1 MRRGAL
7 SAAIAAVFWAG
18 PGLAADFDESSFFQ
32 DSVQAPVPG
41 KVLADTSAP
50 PVGVAIVSPSV
61 ETGPKVTFSGDL
73 FAVGQASWRSKGM
86 DTASAAGSQVVGD
99 ATVEARLSTGSRAM
113 AIFEVDQDV
122 THDSSSFHVRE
133 MFVDG
138 NAGNGLLWIRAG
150 KQVLQWGRGIL
161 WTPTDLVNVEG
172 KTLVARA
179 GSREGA
185 SGVRLQVPVGQS
197 ANLYGFVNLAHVDA
211 FDSLS
216 AAWRAEAAVGP
227 AEIAVSG
234 WHKQNAPTAL
244 GVDGSTGILGWDVQ
258 AGALWLSGDMTGRPV
273 VDQNGQWSLVRD
285 ESRQQVRAGGGIGRA
300 FTVLGDPERLRVD
313 FEGFWQSDP
322 IGSSVFR
329 NQDHRGWASPYRT
342 PAVPNATSGLPN
354 SDVLLH
360 AATTESAF
368 FLSQGL
374 YVPNQLSWGYAAGM
388 ATLQKFVVQDLAL
401 SVQALE
407 NLEDGSGLST
417 VGLSWTTFHRFTAQL
432 TGYWFWGGKR
442 GEETFL
448 SGSGP
453 AVEGRMGVSF

>member
-1 MRRGAL
+1 VKRVAL
-7 SAAIAAVFWAG
+7 LAAVAVASTHAG
-18 PGLAADFDESSFFQ
+18 DFDESSFFQ
-32 DSVQAPVPG
+32 DSTQASAPG
-41 KVLADTSAP
+41 IVHTDTSMKAGANL
-50 PVGVAIVSPSV
+50 VPSAA
-61 ETGPKVTFSGDL
+61 EAGPKVTFSGDL
-73 FAVGQASWRSKGM
+73 FAVGQASWRKHGM
-86 DTASAAGSQVVGD
+86 STTSTGGSQVVGD
-99 ATVEARLSTGSRAM
+99 AALEAGLSTGSRAM

-122 THDSSSFHVRE
+122 THDSTSFHARE
-133 MFVDG
+133 VFVDG
-138 NAGNGLLWIRAG
+138 NVGNGMLWIRAG

-258 AGALWLSGDMTGRPV
+258 AGAVWLSGDMTGRPV
-273 VDQNGQWSLVRD
+273 VDQNDQWTLVRD
-285 ESRQQVRAGGGIGRA
+285 ENRQQVRAGGGFGKA
-300 FTVLGDPERLRVD
+300 FTVLGDPERLRLD

-322 IGSSVFR
+322 IGAGVLKNGTR
-329 NQDHRGWASPYRT
+329 RDWATKYQASPTSVTINGTPLQASGPTRT
-342 PAVPNATSGLPN
+342 
-354 SDVLLH
+354 SDE
-360 AATTESAF
+360 AS
-368 FLSQGL
+368 FLVAQGG
-374 YVPNQLSWGYAAGM
+374 YVPNQLSWGYVAGM
-388 ATLQKFVVQDLAL
+388 ASFQKFFVQDLTL
-401 SVQALE
+401 TLQALE

-417 VGLSWTTFHRFTAQL
+417 AALSWTTFHRFSASL
-432 TGYWFWGGKR
+432 TGYWFWGGR
-442 GEETFL
+442 RDEETFL

-453 AVEGRMGVSF
+453 ALDARIGVRF

>member
-1 MRRGAL
+1 MKRVVL
-7 SAAIAAVFWAG
+7 FAAFAAGF
-18 PGLAADFDESSFFQ
+18 PHAADFDESSFFQ
-32 DSVQAPVPG
+32 DSAQAPASG
-41 KVLADTSAP
+41 KIRSDTSAQ
-50 PVGVAIVSPSV
+50 VGRNIVASV
-61 ETGPKVTFSGDL
+61 GEAGPKVTFSGDL
-73 FAVGQASWRSKGM
+73 FAVGQASWRNKGI
-86 DTASAAGSQVVGD
+86 DTAPVAGSQIVGD
-99 ATVEARLSTGSRAM
+99 ATVEARLSTGSRVM
-113 AIFEVDQDV
+113 SIFEVDQDA

-138 NAGNGLLWIRAG
+138 NVDDGLLWIRAG

-185 SGVRLQVPVGQS
+185 SGVRLQVPLGQS

-227 AEIAVSG
+227 AEIAISG
-234 WHKQNAPTAL
+234 WHKQDAPTAL
-244 GVDGSTGILGWDVQ
+244 GVDGSTGVLGWDVQ

-273 VDQNGQWSLVRD
+273 VDQNNQWSLVRD

-300 FTVLGDPERLRVD
+300 FTVLGDPERLRLD

-322 IGSSVFR
+322 IGSGVLKNGTPR
-329 NQDHRGWASPYRT
+329 DWAAKYQGDTTNVSTSLGNFQVLPRT
-342 PAVPNATSGLPN
+342 RTSDGA
-354 SDVLLH
+354 SFLL
-360 AATTESAF
+360 A
-368 FLSQGL
+368 QRL
-374 YVPNQLSWGYAAGM
+374 YVPNQLSWGYVAGM
-388 ATLQKFVVQDLAL
+388 ASFQKFIVQDLTL
-401 SVQALE
+401 TVQALE

-432 TGYWFWGGKR
+432 TGYWFWGGRR

>member
-1 MRRGAL
+1 MKAHILAL
-7 SAAIAAVFWAG
+7 FFPLSTVSAEG
-18 PGLAADFDESSFFQ
+18 SFDESSFFQ
-32 DSVQAPVPG
+32 DSAQASAPG
-41 KVLADTSAP
+41 AIRADTSRSA
-50 PVGVAIVSPSV
+50 GANIVAAVAES
-61 ETGPKVTFSGDL
+61 GPKVTFSGDL
-73 FAVGQASWRSKGM
+73 FAVGQTSWRKDGI
-86 DTASAAGSQVVGD
+86 DTASAAGSQLVGD
-99 ATVEARLSTGSRAM
+99 ATVEARLSTGSRVM

-138 NAGNGLLWIRAG
+138 NVGDGLVWIRAG

-172 KTLVARA
+172 QTLVARA

-185 SGVRLQVPVGQS
+185 SGLRLQVPVGQA
-197 ANLYGFVNLAHVDA
+197 ANIYGFVNLSHVDA

-244 GVDGSTGILGWDVQ
+244 GLDGSTGVLGWDVQ
-258 AGALWLSGDMTGRPV
+258 AGALWLSGDMSARPV
-273 VDQNGQWSLVRD
+273 VDANGQWALERD
-285 ESRQQVRAGGGIGRA
+285 ESRQQVRAGGGVGKA
-300 FTVLGDPERLRVD
+300 FTVLGDPERLRLD

-322 IGSSVFR
+322 IGSSVLKDGTKR
-329 NQDHRGWASPYRT
+329 TWAPRFQAAPTNVS
-342 PAVPNATSGLPN
+342 TSIGNFQVLPPSRN
-354 SDVLLH
+354 SDEASFVL
-360 AATTESAF
+360 A
-368 FLSQGL
+368 QGL
-374 YVPNQLSWGYAAGM
+374 YVPNQISWGYVAGM
-388 ATLQKFVVQDLAL
+388 ASFQKFFVQDLTL
-401 SVQALE
+401 TLQALE
-407 NLEDGSGLST
+407 NLEDGSGVST

-432 TGYWFWGGKR
+432 TGYWFWGGHR

-453 AVEGRMGVSF
+453 ALDARAGIRF